1 MAGGLPDSLVGAGFK
16 PAPTSAVRELLDAVM
31 DQDNK
36 ISVLFIIKPERGAGA
51 EMVLVE
57 AAARLNPD
65 RFQVIC
71 GLLTPDAEQII
82 PGRLAT
88 LDFHLPG
95 LNGWVWL
102 RFFFHLCW
110 VIYRHRVDLI
120 HVNSYVPGNYARL
133 AAALMQVPI
142 VIDHWH
148 GFTRFNLKRR
158 LICRVL
164 GRFTDLSI
172 AVSRG
177 VRDYLVRQGGLNP
190 TKVRVVANGVD
201 VAAIDAAR
209 PGPLVRRELG
219 LPEDVPL
226 IGLVGRLDH
235 WGKGHKELFSAMAQ
249 IRERHPVHA
258 LIVGGGRREAEVRQ
272 LAESLGLGGEVH
284 FLGQRRDVPDLLNAM
299 DIFVLPSYS
308 EGVSLALLEAMAAG
322 LPVIAT
328 AVGGLPEVVEHDKT
342 GVLIPPR
349 DAEALAAALERLLA
363 DPAWARELGDHARDH
378 VREHFSLDH
387 LGREINEI
395 YEELVEKKF
404 GGGD

>member
-1 MAGGLPDSLVGAGFK
+1 
-16 PAPTSAVRELLDAVM
+16 M
-31 DQDNK
+31 DKAQK
-36 ISVLFIIKPERGAGA
+36 ITVLFIIKPERGAGA

-65 RFQVIC
+65 RFRVIC
-71 GLLTPDAEQII
+71 GLLTPDTEKVI
-82 PGRLAT
+82 PAHLAT
-88 LDFHLPG
+88 VDFRMPG

-102 RFFFHLCW
+102 RFLCQLGW
-110 VIYRHRVDLI
+110 IIYRRRVDLI

-148 GFTRFNLKRR
+148 GFTRFNGKRR
-158 LICRVL
+158 FICRVL
-164 GRFTDLSI
+164 GRFTDLSL

-177 VRDYLVRQGGLNP
+177 VRDYLLAHLGLDP
-190 TKVRVVANGVD
+190 AKVRVVPNGVD

-219 LPEDVPL
+219 LPADVPV

-249 IRERHPVHA
+249 LRERHPVQA
-258 LIVGGGRREAEVRQ
+258 LIVGGGRREAQVRQ
-272 LAESLGLGGEVH
+272 LAESLGLAAAVH
-284 FLGQRRDVPDLLNAM
+284 FLGPRRDVPDLLNAM

-322 LPVIAT
+322 RPVVAT
-328 AVGGLPEVVEHDKT
+328 AVGGLPEVVTD
-342 GVLIPPR
+342 GDNGLLIPPR
-349 DAEALAAALERLLA
+349 DANALAEALARLLS
-363 DPAWARELGDHARDH
+363 DPAWAQQLGANARAH
-378 VREHFSLDH
+378 VREHYSLDR

-395 YEELVEKKF
+395 YAELVEKKF
-404 GGGD
+404 GGGG